1 MGQEIEKSSFEP
13 EDFEQ
18 FRQRLEAET
27 RLLESVYRSGGLSGA
42 GPLGGFELEAWL
54 VDEAMQP
61 APVNAAFLQ
70 GLSSPLA
77 SPELARFNVEF
88 NTSPLRVQG
97 DFLSRVRQ
105 QLEATWRDA
114 QAAASAL
121 GVEVIAIG
129 ILPTLSEAALNLRN
143 LSDMKRYRALNEQVL
158 AARGQRPIR
167 LDIVGAQR
175 LHCEHVDVMLEA
187 AATSFQIHFQ
197 VPVSEMVQ
205 VYNVALL
212 MSGPLVALGGNSP
225 YLFGCDL
232 WAETRIPLFEQAVA
246 VGGYEDARGG
256 PVKRVGFG
264 SGYVKRSLT
273 ELFEENLAHH
283 PVILPLCS
291 DLPRQRFAHLRL
303 HNGTIWRWNRPLL
316 GFDTDGTPHLRL
328 EHRVLPAG
336 PSIPDMVANAA
347 FFFGAVAAAASTNA
361 TMSLPFAMVRD
372 NFYQAAQ
379 HGLKAHVSWL
389 DGERHGLRGLLLHRL
404 IPEAGGGL
412 ERLGVDRADIA
423 ACLGIL
429 ERRVESGRTGSEWQ
443 RRFLAKRP
451 GCFADMTRVYLEQQ
465 REARPVSEW
474 VM

>member
-18 FRQRLEAET
+18 FHQRLEAET
-27 RLLESVYRSGGLSGA
+27 RLLDTAYRSGGLSGA
-42 GPLGGFELEAWL
+42 GPVGGFELEAWL

-61 APVNAAFLQ
+61 AAVNAAFLQ
-70 GLSSPLA
+70 RLSSPLA
-77 SPELARFNVEF
+77 SAELARFNVEF

-105 QLEATWRDA
+105 QLEATWREA
-114 QAAASAL
+114 QAAAAAL
-121 GVEVIAIG
+121 GVDLIAIG

-175 LHCEHVDVMLEA
+175 LRCEHADVMLEA
-187 AATSFQIHFQ
+187 AATSFQIHYQ
-197 VPVSEMVQ
+197 VPVSEMVHI
-205 VYNVALL
+205 YNAALL
-212 MSGPLVALGGNSP
+212 MSGPMVALGANSP
-225 YLFGCDL
+225 YLFGRDL

-291 DLPRQRFAHLRL
+291 EVPPRRFAHLRL

-347 FFFGAVAAAASTNA
+347 FFFGAVAAASTSA
-361 TMSLPFAMVRD
+361 TTSLPFAAVRD

-389 DGERHGLRGLLLHRL
+389 GGERHGLRGLLLHRL
-404 IPEAGGGL
+404 IPEAARGL
-412 ERLGVDRADIA
+412 EILGIDQTDIA
-423 ACLGIL
+423 GSLGIL

-451 GCFADMTRVYLEQQ
+451 GCFADMTRVYLERQ
-465 REARPVSEW
+465 REAIPVSEW